1 MNTHT
6 ITQAL
11 AWATQRL
18 SHLPEATPRLEA
30 EMLLAHVLGQA
41 RTHLIAWPDKALT
54 PEHEAAFRALVEQ
67 RAQGIPVAYL
77 LREREFWS
85 LPLMVSPDTLIPRP
99 ETELLVELAL
109 ARIPAD
115 AAWRIADLGTGSGAI
130 ALALASE
137 RPRCQLLAIDR
148 SAGALAVARAN
159 AARLGLRNVVFLR
172 GDWLAPLRAE
182 TLEMIVSNPPYIAA
196 ADPHIGRGDVRYE
209 PRSALV
215 SGADGLD
222 DIRIIVAGA
231 HAHLKPGGAL
241 LIEHGYQQGPAVV
254 AWMQSHGYRRVED
267 HRDYAGHGRVA
278 TGMKE

>member
-1 MNTHT
+1 MNT

-11 AWATQRL
+11 TWAAQIL

-30 EMLLAHVLGQA
+30 EVLLAHVLGKG
-41 RTHLIAWPDKALT
+41 RTHLIAWQDQALT
-54 PEHEAAFRALVEQ
+54 SEQEAAFRVLVEQ

-77 LREREFWS
+77 LQEREFWS
-85 LPLMVSPDTLIPRP
+85 LPLRVSPDTLIPRP
-99 ETELLVELAL
+99 ETERLVELAL

-137 RPRCQLLAIDR
+137 RPRSQLIAIDR
-148 SAGALAVARAN
+148 SPGALAVARAN
-159 AARLGLRNVVFLR
+159 AERLGIRNIEFLN
-172 GDWLAPLRAE
+172 GDWLAPLRDD

-196 ADPHIGRGDVRYE
+196 DDPHLTRGDVRFE
-209 PRSALV
+209 PRSALA

-222 DIRIIVAGA
+222 DIRSIVTSAY
-231 HAHLKPGGAL
+231 AHLKPGGAL
-241 LIEHGYQQGPAVV
+241 LLEHGYQQGAAVV
-254 AWMQSHGYRRVED
+254 ALMQAHGYQRVED

-278 TGMKE
+278 IGHRD